1 MQSGGMM
8 DKKITVNLS
17 EICAAMEDNSGEV
30 NYFLDLHTGE
40 VLSVSDYVD
49 DQEEIVKKIEEE
61 PDRYKG
67 IPTISSSEAFQI
79 MEDFIETVQDDEIRD
94 ALYDAIDG
102 RKPFYHFK
110 ETISDYPEEE
120 LRWYDFKE
128 NVIRNWAREW
138 LRENGVEFIEEDRKP
153 DWLEKE
159 IKKKQ
164 EEIHKS
170 IEVFTEGSSRIEGIL
185 EIGLFG
191 SITTTKRKLV
201 RDIDFYVIIENTDC
215 IDSLA
220 KLYRKVYG
228 TYHQSLDVSIF
239 TKDKKFLGNI
249 CFRKECPTN
258 SIDCQVPDCGKTKYI
273 RRFFKFDITMNDI
286 LKSNPKVLW
295 QKK

>member
-138 LRENGVEFIEEDRKP
+138 LRENGVEFIEEDR
-153 DWLEKE
+153 E
-159 IKKKQ
+159 
-164 EEIHKS
+164 
-170 IEVFTEGSSRIEGIL
+170 
-185 EIGLFG
+185 
-191 SITTTKRKLV
+191 
-201 RDIDFYVIIENTDC
+201 
-215 IDSLA
+215 
-220 KLYRKVYG
+220 
-228 TYHQSLDVSIF
+228 
-239 TKDKKFLGNI
+239 
-249 CFRKECPTN
+249 
-258 SIDCQVPDCGKTKYI
+258 
-273 RRFFKFDITMNDI
+273 
-286 LKSNPKVLW
+286 PK
-295 QKK
+295 